1 MKATLFCGNVNF
13 FFVEPLYASV
23 HFQTGIVSWSLNIG
37 ATNCVK
43 WICTFQI
50 LTVVFSRGC
59 SSIGRAR
66 ALHARGTGID
76 ARHLHRLSSPTC
88 FVRPMFLS
96 IWHFIIS
103 SWWSILYWKFFN
115 YGWIRHRTLC
125 HIDRSLVQR
134 DKMRPM
140 SARCKLAASCKN
152 VKSFICP
159 IIGRLPVCT
168 WLLSLFES
176 IAASN
181 IDQLR

>member
-1 MKATLFCGNVNF
+1 MKATLICDNVTH
-13 FFVEPLYASV
+13 LYVGLLHASV
-23 HFQTGIVSWSLNIG
+23 HFQIGIVSWSLNS
-37 ATNCVK
+37 VK

-76 ARHLHRLSSPTC
+76 ARHLHRLSSATC
-88 FVRPMFLS
+88 FERPMFLS
-96 IWHFIIS
+96 KWHFIIS

-115 YGWIRHRTLC
+115 YGRICHRTLC
-125 HIDRSLVQR
+125 HIERSLVQC

-140 SARCKLAASCKN
+140 FARCKLAASCKN
-152 VKSFICP
+152 VKSFICT

-168 WLLSLFES
+168 WLLFPCFK
-176 IAASN
+176 A
-181 IDQLR
+181 